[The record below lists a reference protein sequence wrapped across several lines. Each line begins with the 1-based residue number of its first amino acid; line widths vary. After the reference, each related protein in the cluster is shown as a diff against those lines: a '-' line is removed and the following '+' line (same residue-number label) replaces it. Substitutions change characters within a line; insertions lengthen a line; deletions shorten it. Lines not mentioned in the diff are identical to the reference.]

1 MFNNK
6 KNNYKMAK
14 PELYFSKY
22 CKHSNKI
29 LTELNKYGVSD
40 KFIFIS
46 IDKRFTNNNA
56 TYILNPDGT
65 SFPLPPMINRVPV
78 LLLKP
83 NYEILSGDQI
93 IDYIKPQSKNI
104 QQEMTMINNEPNP
117 FSLNL
122 DMANSFGVSSDNY
135 SFLDTTPEDLSAKGN
150 GGVRQMYNYSA
161 LDQQQMIKTPLENDK
176 SVKLNMTLEQIEQQR
191 KMEELNK

>member
-1 MFNNK
+1 M
-6 KNNYKMAK
+6 NNYKMAK

-22 CKHSNKI
+22 CKHSTKI
-29 LTELNKYGVSD
+29 LTEINKSGVND

-46 IDKRFTNNNA
+46 IDKRFNKNN
-56 TYILNPDGT
+56 TIYILNPDGS

-93 IDYIKPQSKNI
+93 IDYLKPQSKNI
-104 QQEMTMINNEPNP
+104 QQEMTLLNNEPNP

-135 SFLDTTPEDLSAKGN
+135 SFLDTSPEDLSAKGN
-150 GGVRQMYNYSA
+150 GGIRQMYNYSA
-161 LDQQQMIKTPLENDK
+161 LDQQDIIKTPLENDK

-191 KMEELNK
+191 KMEELKK

>member
-1 MFNNK
+1 
-6 KNNYKMAK
+6 MAK

-22 CKHSNKI
+22 CKFSTKI
-29 LTELNKYGVSD
+29 IEQLNKNGVDD
-40 KFIFIS
+40 KFIYIS
-46 IDKRFTNNNA
+46 IDKRFTKNNV
-56 TYILNPDGT
+56 TYILNPDGS

-93 IDYIKPQSKNI
+93 IEYIKPQAKNMNEERTLI
-104 QQEMTMINNEPNP
+104 HQEPNP

-135 SFLDTTPEDLSAKGN
+135 SFLDTSPDDLSAKGN
-150 GGVRQMYNYSA
+150 GGIRQMYNYA
-161 LDQQQMIKTPLENDK
+161 TIDQQQFIKTPLENDK

-191 KMEELNK
+191 KMEDVKK

>member
-1 MFNNK
+1 
-6 KNNYKMAK
+6 MAK

-22 CKHSNKI
+22 CKHSGKI
-29 LTELNKYGVSD
+29 IEQLNKNGVND
-40 KFIFIS
+40 KFIYIS
-46 IDKRFTNNNA
+46 IDKRFTKNNV
-56 TYILNPDGT
+56 TYILNPDGS

-93 IDYIKPQSKNI
+93 LEYIKPQAKNMN
-104 QQEMTMINNEPNP
+104 EERTLINQEPNP

-135 SFLDTTPEDLSAKGN
+135 SFLDTTPDDLSAKGN
-150 GGVRQMYNYSA
+150 GGIRQMYNYA
-161 LDQQQMIKTPLENDK
+161 TIDQEQFIKTPLENDK

-191 KMEELNK
+191 KMEEVKK

>member
-1 MFNNK
+1 
-6 KNNYKMAK
+6 
-14 PELYFSKY
+14 
-22 CKHSNKI
+22 
-29 LTELNKYGVSD
+29 
-40 KFIFIS
+40 
-46 IDKRFTNNNA
+46 
-56 TYILNPDGT
+56 
-65 SFPLPPMINRVPV
+65 MINRVPV

-93 IDYIKPQSKNI
+93 MDYIKPQAKSI
-104 QQEMTMINNEPNP
+104 QQEMTMLNNEPNP

-122 DMANSFGVSSDNY
+122 DMANAFGVSSDNF

-150 GGVRQMYNYSA
+150 GGIRQMYNYSP

-191 KMEELNK
+191 KMEELKK

>member
-1 MFNNK
+1 
-6 KNNYKMAK
+6 MAK

-22 CKHSNKI
+22 CKFSTKIIDQLNKI
-29 LTELNKYGVSD
+29 GVND
-40 KFIFIS
+40 KFIYIS
-46 IDKRFTNNNA
+46 IDKRFTKNNV
-56 TYILNPDGT
+56 TYILNPDGS

-93 IDYIKPQSKNI
+93 LDYIKPQAKNI
-104 QQEMTMINNEPNP
+104 NEERTIINQEPNP

-122 DMANSFGVSSDNY
+122 DMANAFGVSSDNY
-135 SFLDTTPEDLSAKGN
+135 SFLDTSPDDLSAKGN
-150 GGVRQMYNYSA
+150 GGVRQMYNYA
-161 LDQQQMIKTPLENDK
+161 TIDQEQFIKTPLENDK

-191 KMEELNK
+191 KMEELKK